1 MSIHVTEET
10 SCSAL
15 GTVGGVHWPL
25 FERCARCRPG
35 ESHPLP
41 GARTPHSSLSTQRRS
56 QDVVGTNNRQ
66 LRHAHGC
73 LQAGPP
79 QLLPC
84 LEPRNYHLASPQ
96 ELLLSYE

>member
-1 MSIHVTEET
+1 MAPQRITPPRPH
-10 SCSAL
+10 
-15 GTVGGVHWPL
+15 
-25 FERCARCRPG
+25 ARLA
-35 ESHPLP
+35 H
-41 GARTPHSSLSTQRRS
+41 RRS
-56 QDVVGTNNRQ
+56 QGVVGTNNRQ

-79 QLLPC
+79 QLVPC